1 MIPVSDKEITVS
13 IVCAVYN
20 RKKLFM
26 RAYES
31 VMNQSFQNFELI
43 VVDDGSD
50 DGLHKILPDISKND
64 YRIKYL
70 RHSNRGTPLSL
81 NAGIRLSSGK
91 YITFIDSDD
100 EYGKEHIKKR
110 VMHMNRN
117 RDIDII
123 HSKAVLIGKDE
134 DMYVPDARRKGKLIH
149 LNECVLGATI
159 FARRNV
165 FEELNGFRKVF
176 SYDSD
181 FIRRA
186 EKKCNV
192 KMVDYMTYF
201 YYRDTGDSV
210 LSEMKRKY
218 F

>member
-1 MIPVSDKEITVS
+1 MIPLNEKGITVS

-31 VMNQSFQNFELI
+31 VMNQSYQNFEFI
-43 VVDDGSD
+43 VVDDGSN
-50 DGLHKILPDISKND
+50 DGLSKNIVEISRND
-64 YRIKYL
+64 YRIKYI
-70 RHSNRGTPLSL
+70 RHSNRGTALSL
-81 NAGIRLSSGK
+81 NAGVRLSTGK

-100 EYGKEHIKKR
+100 EYGREHLKKR
-110 VMHMNRN
+110 VVYMNRN
-117 RDIDII
+117 KDTNVI
-123 HSKAVLIGKDE
+123 HSKAVLIGKEE
-134 DMYVPDARRKGKLIH
+134 DMFVPDVRRKGKLIH
-149 LNECVLGATI
+149 LDNCVLGATI

-165 FEELNGFRKVF
+165 FDELNGFRKVF

-181 FIRRA
+181 FIKRA
-186 EKKCNV
+186 EKKFNV
-192 KMVDYMTYF
+192 RMVDYLTYF

-210 LSEMKRKY
+210 LSEMKKKY